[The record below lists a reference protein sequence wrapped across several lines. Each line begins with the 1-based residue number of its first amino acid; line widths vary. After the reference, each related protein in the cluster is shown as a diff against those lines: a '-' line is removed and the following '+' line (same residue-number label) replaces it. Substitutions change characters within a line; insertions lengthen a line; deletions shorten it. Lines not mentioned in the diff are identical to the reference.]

1 MRRGITFPTLLLLVL
16 ASAFALA
23 MLAPWPVAARGD
35 HGEDEAEY
43 VQTNLVSN
51 GYVSAMVTDPNLVN
65 PWGLAASA
73 TSPIWISNQATS
85 TSTLYS
91 LTNIDTGVG
100 SPFVVAIPTTG
111 TPGPQGPTG
120 IVFNSN
126 AAQMAFAIPG
136 PSGTVASDFIF
147 DSLNG
152 TISGW
157 NPGSTRGKANAV
169 IAVRTPGAVYTGL
182 ALAMMGSA
190 PYLYAA
196 DATAPPS
203 GGIKVFNSSFNP
215 VTLGCLGCLPMR
227 PGRPT
232 MW

>member
-35 HGEDEAEY
+35 HGENEDEY

-120 IVFNSN
+120 IVFNS
-126 AAQMAFAIPG
+126 
-136 PSGTVASDFIF
+136 
-147 DSLNG
+147 
-152 TISGW
+152 
-157 NPGSTRGKANAV
+157 
-169 IAVRTPGAVYTGL
+169 
-182 ALAMMGSA
+182 
-190 PYLYAA
+190 
-196 DATAPPS
+196 
-203 GGIKVFNSSFNP
+203 
-215 VTLGCLGCLPMR
+215 
-227 PGRPT
+227 
-232 MW
+232 